1 MQFQGKTNS
10 KTALAVL
17 AAAAV
22 LGACSAGAPP
32 DTTTTTTPKPTA
44 ADLVVSVDKT
54 TIADTGADHATVT
67 VTAVDSSRNVVGGVP
82 VTIVPDRNGIV
93 TASGTT
99 TDTTTGTVT
108 GTLGIGSDKS
118 SRTIDVVVTA
128 GNISKTVKVDV
139 SGAQLQATAG
149 SATPGQTATV
159 QYALSDKNGVPIANE
174 PIVVTLNGT
183 PMPAAVTDANG
194 AYPFSYT
201 VPATASVTI
210 SATAAGV
217 TASNTITTSSG
228 TTSAA
233 TGTVTSASVAANP
246 ATINVNAP
254 GSTANVVNVRGLFL
268 GAGNAPVQYVRV
280 RYDLNGDPNG
290 IGGTLGS
297 TGGYVYTDANGVAQT
312 TYTPGTR
319 GSGNQQ
325 LTVRACWSETD
336 FAAGT
341 CPHAAT
347 ASITVAQSGVSI
359 SIFNNGKVFVD
370 DVKEVYS
377 APYTVQVVDSV
388 GQPIKGVL
396 VSGSVDLPRYYRGSW
411 GADATGAW
419 AQTVVDVCDNEDI
432 NRNSVLETYSNGQK
446 EDQNNSGKIEPYS
459 ADAAIT
465 PVSAGSDTTDA
476 FGLAYFNLQYG
487 QNVASWD
494 DFTLTFGAVVSGT
507 EGRATTTGRLLPD
520 SDSFKVPTSTKL
532 AFSFSPYNLTRPNV
546 APIPVGTVMVTDPA
560 TNHSGLLCLAQP

>member
-22 LGACSAGAPP
+22 LGACSAGGPP
-32 DTTTTTTPKPTA
+32 STTTTTPQPTA
-44 ADLVVSVDKT
+44 ADLVVAVDKS
-54 TIADTGADHATVT
+54 TIADTGAEHATIT
-67 VTAVDSSRNVVGGVP
+67 VTAVDASRNIVGGVP
-82 VTIVPDRNGIV
+82 VTIVPDRNGVI

-118 SRTIDVVVTA
+118 SRTIDVVVTS
-128 GNISKTVKVDV
+128 GSITKTIKVDV
-139 SGAQLQATAG
+139 SGAQLQATAS

-159 QYALSDKNGVPIANE
+159 QYALSDKNGVAIANE

-183 PMPAAVTDANG
+183 PMPAANTDANG

-201 VPATASVTI
+201 VPSTASVTI

-217 TASNTITTSSG
+217 TTSNTITTSSG

-246 ATINVNAP
+246 ATVNVNAP

-268 GAGNAPVQYVRV
+268 GAGNTPVQYVRV

-297 TGGYVYTDANGVAQT
+297 SGGYVYTDANGVAQT

-341 CPHAAT
+341 CPNSAT
-347 ASITVAQSGVSI
+347 ANITVAQSGVSI
-359 SIFNNGKVFVD
+359 SIFNNGKVIVD
-370 DVKEVYS
+370 DIKEVYN

-396 VSGSVDLPRYYRGSW
+396 VSGSVDLPRYYRGYW

-487 QNVASWD
+487 QNIATWD

-507 EGRATTTGRLLPD
+507 EGRATTSGHLLAVATA
-520 SDSFKVPTSTKL
+520 FNVPTSTVL
-532 AFSFSPYNLTRPNV
+532 AFEFSPYNLTRPNV
-546 APIPVGTVMVTDPA
+546 APVHVGTVTVTDPN
-560 TNHSGLLCLAQP
+560 TTRSGLLCLAQP